1 MGQNALKRTPL
12 FQKHVECGG
21 RLIDFGGWELPVQY
35 TGGILSEHKM
45 VRQRAGLF
53 DVSHMGEIIVQGQG
67 AKRFI
72 QSLITND
79 IDRIAAG
86 ETIYSPI
93 CQEDGGTV
101 DDLIVYRFADDD
113 FFVVVNAANTD
124 KDFAWFRK
132 HCPENLRC
140 ENVSSQFAQLAV
152 QGPKAEEVLQRLTS
166 LDLSEVKF
174 FHFARDVEVAGVN
187 CLLSRTGYTGEDGFE
202 LYCPAGD
209 GPALWDA
216 ILRAGGENITP
227 IGLGAR
233 DTLRFEAKLPLY
245 GHEITETITPVEAGL
260 GFFVRTEIDDDFI
273 GKAPLKAQKEGGR
286 ERFLCEVEM
295 VGRGVPR
302 AGYEVAKDGQTVGFV
317 TTGMFAPT
325 LEKMVALA
333 LLPKELSEPGT
344 AVDVVIRGKPVA
356 AEVKKGIFY
365 SKKTKSKK

>member
-1 MGQNALKRTPL
+1 MGENALKRTPL
-12 FQKHVECGG
+12 FQKHVELGG
-21 RLIDFGGWELPVQY
+21 KLIDFGGWELPVQY
-35 TGGILSEHKM
+35 AGGILSEHKQ
-45 VRQRAGLF
+45 VRERAGLF
-53 DVSHMGEIIVQGQG
+53 DVSHMGEIVVQGEG
-67 AKRFI
+67 AKAFI

-79 IDRIAAG
+79 LNRIAAG

-124 KDFAWFRK
+124 KDFAWFQK
-132 HCPENLRC
+132 HCPKNLRC
-140 ENVSSQFAQLAV
+140 ENVSSQYAQLAV
-152 QGPKAEEVLQRLTS
+152 QGPMAEEILRGLTS
-166 LDLSEVKF
+166 FDLSSVKF
-174 FHFARDVEVAGVN
+174 FHFARDINIAGTP

-202 LYCPAGD
+202 LYCAADDAPS
-209 GPALWDA
+209 LWDA
-216 ILRAGGENITP
+216 ILRAGKENISP

-245 GHEITETITPVEAGL
+245 GHEISETISPVEAGL

-286 ERFLCEVEM
+286 ERFLCELEM

-302 AGYEVAKDGQTVGFV
+302 AGYEVAKDGQAAGFV

-325 LEKMVALA
+325 LNKMLALA
-333 LLPKELSEPGT
+333 ILPKKLADPGT
-344 AVDVVIRGKPVA
+344 AVDVIIRGKPVA

-365 SKKTKSKK
+365 SKKTKSKN